1 MVSIPVMKVRDTNH
15 IFFSYLY
22 HHATNVERESSRSMK
37 PDPEESR
44 TEVREMIEG
53 CLQNDRHAQKLV
65 YEKYSGKLFGVCLAY
80 SYDRYEA
87 EDTLHD
93 GFIKIFSNIRQY
105 KGDGSFEG
113 WMRKIMVNT
122 ALEKY
127 RRNHKMMNIADQI
140 RSITEDSVDHILDEI
155 SASEIREEVMK
166 LTPQYRMV
174 FLLFA
179 VEGYSHKEIGNM
191 LNISEGTSKSNLS
204 RARTVLQERLKHL
217 YDKNQEEIIILPMI
231 QPVHVQ

>member
-1 MVSIPVMKVRDTNH
+1 
-15 IFFSYLY
+15 
-22 HHATNVERESSRSMK
+22 MK
-37 PDPEESR
+37 PDSAEGR
-44 TEVREMIEG
+44 TEVPEMIEG
-53 CLQNDRHAQKLV
+53 CLKNDRNAQKLV
-65 YEKYSGKLFGVCLAY
+65 YETFSAKLFGVCLSY
-80 SYDRYEA
+80 SYDRTEA

-127 RRNHKMMNIADQI
+127 RRNHKRMAIADQI
-140 RSITEDSVDHILDEI
+140 RSISEESIDHILDDI
-155 SASEIREEVMK
+155 SATEIMEEVMR

-174 FLLFA
+174 FLLYA

-204 RARTVLQERLKHL
+204 RARAILQERLKHI
-217 YDKNQEEIIILPMI
+217 YENSHEEGLILPMVS
-231 QPVHVQ
+231 QVQMQ